1 MALDDQSGC
10 CEGDPTVRN
19 AVDAVVAFLAAA
31 DLERL
36 QSNTTHMTERVLQA
50 IKSAESVAAK
60 SVAATATSRFLDD
73 KPRWVPPG
81 GFPDGSMDAASI

>member
-36 QSNTTHMTERVLQA
+36 QSNTTHMTERVWSA
-50 IKSAESVAAK
+50 IQSAQSVQVESSDTNLGWADSA
-60 SVAATATSRFLDD
+60 S
-73 KPRWVPPG
+73 KPKWIPPG
-81 GFPDGSMDAASI
+81 GFSDGSMDTASI